1 MRSPMILPSTLLQRL
16 SVTLVCGVAA
26 CSHAPP
32 ADLAPDP
39 GLVGQI
45 RDIRIVTAYPRVCP
59 GGIIFASYEAVLA
72 DGARVPFATSYDKNH
87 PPRLHM
93 VFLDR
98 TSPDAVPEQKGD
110 WATNGDPRASVAT
123 GFRLTATMQAKPSAT
138 STIVIPPD
146 YGCMRHAFEFQGE
159 PGGAGQPG
167 GNGPDVTVR
176 LAVLPSP
183 FYNKLF
189 VAGIGVGLGAP
200 FYVPTAA
207 SLLPPTKSP
216 GIASHS

>member
-32 ADLAPDP
+32 ADFAPDP

-45 RDIRIVTAYPRVCP
+45 RDIRIVTACPRFCP
-59 GGIIFASYEAVLA
+59 GGIVFASYEAVLA
-72 DGARVPFATSYDKNH
+72 DGARVPFATSYDKTH
-87 PPRLHM
+87 APRLHM

-98 TSPDAVPEQKGD
+98 TSPDAVPQENGN
-110 WATNGDPRASVAT
+110 WATNGDPLATVAT

-167 GNGPDVTVR
+167 GNGPDVPVR
-176 LAVLPSP
+176 LAGFPSP
-183 FYNKLF
+183 FSTNLF
-189 VAGIGVGLGAP
+189 
-200 FYVPTAA
+200 
-207 SLLPPTKSP
+207 PPR
-216 GIASHS
+216 IRVRLA